1 MDLITEPGV
10 SEDPAAEWAP
20 SHALLRLCAD
30 GRFDSLLRIHR
41 PSVPMV
47 VFGRRDTRLPGYPRA
62 LQAARDEGFTP
73 AIRAAGGRVVAYTD
87 QALVVDEVRRE
98 PGAVRSQEQRFE
110 RSAFASS
117 KCSASSEWTR
127 GWVRFL
133 VSTVLAPIR
142 SMRAAAASWSV
153 LPSGSSRRVAVQL
166 LGPGWGGSRPEL
178 GTYATLAKAAREI
191 GGNTG
196 VRVDRFHAVRRRE
209 IGRIAQSV
217 SVQIPPACRLGR
229 PIHCAASECWEAG
242 LSSSGEFI
250 RQCHLNDE
258 SLGRCRGPRRLEP
271 VSSSSTRDATTGR
284 SSYAT

>member
-142 SMRAAAASWSV
+142 STRAAAASWSV
-153 LPSGSSRRVAVQL
+153 LPSGSCAARGCSAPWSWLVRKLGSGTCRRECTISRPALRPGLGWLADEREPGCL
-166 LGPGWGGSRPEL
+166 LGRRGRGGEGTLGCDAPGARP
-178 GTYATLAKAAREI
+178 
-191 GGNTG
+191 
-196 VRVDRFHAVRRRE
+196 
-209 IGRIAQSV
+209 Q
-217 SVQIPPACRLGR
+217 
-229 PIHCAASECWEAG
+229 
-242 LSSSGEFI
+242 
-250 RQCHLNDE
+250 
-258 SLGRCRGPRRLEP
+258 
-271 VSSSSTRDATTGR
+271 
-284 SSYAT
+284 